1 METIQVIAIIAALV
15 IAAIII
21 NFLFYKPIREE
32 EKEQNIKVETRNTD
46 FLIGNPV
53 LAPSDTPYEDL
64 WRKAK
69 YPMRG
74 QSYLRLITMD
84 LETIAGREDHAQRE
98 AIYKDEILHLMN
110 KSALYDKSEAD
121 SSVREFCLGQ
131 TPLNQSIEYRIK
143 TAEIMRKYITTG
155 KTPNKEE

>member
-1 METIQVIAIIAALV
+1 MLTIAVMAVLIF
-15 IAAIII
+15 AAIGIASVII
-21 NFLFYKPIREE
+21 YLFGKSDKRKEV
-32 EKEQNIKVETRNTD
+32 EK
-46 FLIGNPV
+46 GNV
-53 LAPSDTPYEDL
+53 IVCSDSYRLESNPYTPYEDL
-64 WRKAK
+64 WRKAE

-131 TPLNQSIEYRIK
+131 TPFNQSIEYRIK